1 MPTYE
6 YLCKNVECV
15 GEFEEYHSIV
25 IKLTECPHC
34 LAAGR
39 GSQPI
44 DRLISGGS
52 GRGIMDQT
60 VAEIKA
66 GMAESVRKINQ
77 RAARDENFAANIIGE
92 SKYRG

>member
-6 YLCKNVECV
+6 YICHHKECIA
-15 GEFEEYHSIV
+15 EFEEFHSIV
-25 IKLTECPHC
+25 TKLTECPHC

-60 VAEIKA
+60 IAEIKS
-66 GMAESVRKINQ
+66 GMADSVRKINQ
-77 RAARDENFAANIIGE
+77 RAAREENFAANLIGE
-92 SKYRG
+92 SKYKG